1 MPVIYVDADACPVK
15 AQIEQVATR
24 HQCQVVLVSNGGI
37 RPSANSLISLV
48 IVDSGPDEADKYIAE
63 KAQASDIVVTGDI
76 PLAARVLDSG
86 ALALRPNG
94 DVFNHANIGVQ
105 LANRDLMAD
114 RRSADV
120 FMKEGG
126 KTSGKSFSQKDRS
139 KFLNSLELLLRQTP
153 KS

>member
-63 KAQASDIVVTGDI
+63 KAQSSDIVVTGDI
-76 PLAARVLDSG
+76 PLAARCIDKGVLVIKHDG
-86 ALALRPNG
+86 TILTKN
-94 DVFNHANIGVQ
+94 NIGNV
-105 LANRDLMAD
+105 LATRDLMSD
-114 RRSADV
+114 LRSFDP
-120 FMKEGG
+120 FLKG
-126 KTSGKSFSQKDRS
+126 KNKPFSKFDRS
-139 KFLNSLELLLRQTP
+139 KFLNSLEKLV
-153 KS
+153 